1 MQSKIES
8 LERKQL
14 KRGNKQERK
23 LRRENQKSKRTL
35 ILLVMEVV
43 E

>member
-23 LRRENQKSKRTL
+23 SRRENQKSKRTL